1 VVALNTLAAHVGTLV
16 NKVTAPSSAPATAM
30 ETPSCRL
37 AKRAFDHVKES
48 HMLSPKRLAYVPLVF
63 HNKTN
68 ITDFLNFDDDDS
80 VARALWLEMQVE
92 EVMLE
97 RAAKK
102 RRLQLKADVQGIP
115 SM

>member
-16 NKVTAPSSAPATAM
+16 NKVTAPTGAAVTAP
-30 ETPSCRL
+30 ETPSRRL

-48 HMLSPKRLAYVPLVF
+48 HVLSPKRLACVPLVF

-68 ITDFLNFDDDDS
+68 ITDYLNFDDDDHA
-80 VARALWLEMQVE
+80 ARELWLEMQVE

-97 RAAKK
+97 RAAKR
-102 RRLQLKADVQGIP
+102 RRLQLEADAEFH
-115 SM
+115 